1 MTTVS
6 TGLGKGPGARTA
18 PALEPGRDIIFDCDT
33 GIDDA
38 MAIAYGA
45 GNGARFVSCTT
56 THGNVPVA
64 TAARNSVT
72 IFDALGLNEVPVH
85 VGAHRPMA
93 QPLAT
98 AEWVHGQDGLGD
110 AGIVQSTRPVA
121 GQLAPAEIVRLAHE
135 RPGELTLVAVGP
147 LTNLGI
153 ALLMDPEL
161 PQLIKQVV
169 VMGGAIHTAGNAS
182 AVGEA
187 NIWHDPEA
195 AQLVV
200 EAPWDVTVVG
210 LEITMLTALSTTA
223 VERIEQSADPRA
235 KLISGIFQHYLSVY
249 EPIMGERTCVLHD
262 PLALAIALE
271 PDIATYRLA
280 RATVEL
286 RGEHSR
292 GQVIADVRGFEQ
304 DPVDP
309 KEPGVIRVVDT
320 LDLERFQ
327 ENFLQALGA

>member
-6 TGLGKGPGARTA
+6 TGLGAGPGALAA
-18 PALEPGRDIIFDCDT
+18 PAFEAGRDMIFDCDT

-45 GNGARFVSCTT
+45 AHGARFVSCTT
-56 THGNVPVA
+56 THGNVPA
-64 TAARNSVT
+64 TIAARNSVT
-72 IFDALGLNEVPVH
+72 IFDALGLTDVPVH

-110 AGIVQSTRPVA
+110 AGVVQSTRPVA
-121 GQLAPAEIVRLAHE
+121 GTLAAAEIVRLARE

-147 LTNLGI
+147 LTNLGV
-153 ALLMDPEL
+153 ALLMEPEL
-161 PQLIKQVV
+161 PRLIKQVII
-169 VMGGAIHTAGNAS
+169 MGGAIHTAGNSS

-200 EAPWDVTVVG
+200 DAPWDLTVVG
-210 LEITMLTALSTTA
+210 LEITMRTALSTA
-223 VERIEQSADPRA
+223 AIERVEKSTDPRA
-235 KLISGIFQHYLSVY
+235 TLISSIFQHYLDVY
-249 EPIMGERTCVLHD
+249 APIVGERTCVLHD
-262 PLALAIALE
+262 PLAMAIALE

-292 GQVIADVRGFEQ
+292 GQVIADVRGFEH

-320 LDLERFQ
+320 LDLGRFQ